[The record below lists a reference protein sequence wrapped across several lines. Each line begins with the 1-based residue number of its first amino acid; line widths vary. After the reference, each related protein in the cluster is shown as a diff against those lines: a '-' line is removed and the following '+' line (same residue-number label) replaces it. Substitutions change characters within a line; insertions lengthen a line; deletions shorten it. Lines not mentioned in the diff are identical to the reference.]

1 MLITMNSEV
10 RLEMNSVELLD
21 KKEQLQLRAE
31 NLLNSVEKEARKLNT
46 DEEVE
51 FNSLLKQIE
60 DIETELNNKLNDNE
74 KRNKT
79 MENKFSLINAINAV
93 VNNRNLDETAQEIV
107 NAGIAEMRK
116 SGQSY
121 SGQIILPVEERATIQ
136 VTAAHGIEAVAD
148 DKLNILE
155 PLRNRLVLTQAGA
168 TYMTGLVG
176 NVFIPTY
183 SGTNVA
189 WKGEVAAAD
198 DGAGTFGEVELSP
211 KRLTAYLDISKQF
224 LIQDSVSAEE
234 MLKNDIVRALAEKL
248 ESTILGNVAGSTTQ
262 PAGIFKLIT
271 PATGAAATYA
281 GTVAMEKALDENNAT
296 GNYSYIVSPAV
307 KATLRTAPKDSGSG
321 LFTMENDEING
332 IPVYCTNSCAGAVVG
347 NFEDYVIAQWG
358 GIDLTVDPYTQASNG
373 KVRLVINAYFDAK
386 PRRTESFTGFV
397 PSSN

>member
-1 MLITMNSEV
+1 MNSI
-10 RLEMNSVELLD
+10 ELID
-21 KKEQLQLRAE
+21 QKEQLQLRAE
-31 NLLNSVEKEARKLNT
+31 NLLNSVEKEARKLNA

-60 DIETELNNKLNDNE
+60 DTDNELNNKLNNNV
-74 KRNKT
+74 KRNKS
-79 MENKFSLINAINAV
+79 MKKFSLINAINAV
-93 VNNRNLDETAQEIV
+93 VNNRNLDETAQEVV
-107 NAGIAEMRK
+107 NEGIAEMRK
-116 SGQSY
+116 AGQSF
-121 SGQIILPVEERATIQ
+121 SGQIILPVEERANIQ
-136 VTAAHGIEAVAD
+136 ATVATHGEEVVAE

-155 PLRNRLVLTQAGA
+155 PLRNRMVLTQAGA

-176 NVFIPTY
+176 NVSIPTY
-183 SGTNVA
+183 SGTNVN

-224 LIQDSVSAEE
+224 LIQDSASAEE
-234 MLKNDIVRALAEKL
+234 MLKNDIVRALSEKL

-262 PAGIFKLIT
+262 PSGIFKLIT
-271 PATGAAATYA
+271 ASGAATYA
-281 GTVAMEKALDENNAT
+281 GTVAMEQKLDENNAT
-296 GNYSYIVSPAV
+296 GNYCYIVSPAV
-307 KATLRTAPKDSGSG
+307 KAALRTAAKDSGSG

-332 IPVYCTNSCAGAVVG
+332 IPVLCTNSCAGCLVG

-386 PRRTESFTGFV
+386 PRRVESFTGFV
-397 PSSN
+397 PSGN

>member
-1 MLITMNSEV
+1 
-10 RLEMNSVELLD
+10 MNSVELMD
-21 KKEQLQLRAE
+21 KKQQLQLRAE

-60 DIETELNNKLNDNE
+60 DTENELKNKLNSNE

-79 MENKFSLINAINAV
+79 MEKFSLINAINAV
-93 VNNRNLDETAQEIV
+93 VNNRNLDETAQEVV

-116 SGQSY
+116 AGQSY

-136 VTAAHGIEAVAD
+136 ATITDHGQEVVAE

-155 PLRNRLVLTQAGA
+155 PLRNRMVLTQAGA

-176 NVFIPTY
+176 NVSIPTY
-183 SGTNVA
+183 SGTSVT
-189 WKGEVAAAD
+189 WKGEVVAAS
-198 DGAGTFGEVELSP
+198 DGAGTFDEVELSP

-224 LIQDSVSAEE
+224 LIQDSASAEE
-234 MLKNDIVRALAEKL
+234 MLKNDIVRALSEKL

-262 PAGIFKLIT
+262 PAGIFTQIT
-271 PATGAAATYA
+271 TSGAATYA
-281 GTVAMEKALDENNAT
+281 GTVAMERTLDENNAT
-296 GNYSYIVSPAV
+296 GNFCYIVSPAV
-307 KATLRTAPKDSGSG
+307 KATLRTAAKDSGSG
-321 LFTMENDEING
+321 LFTMENNEING
-332 IPVYCTNSCAGAVVG
+332 LPVYCTNSCVGAVIG

-358 GIDLTVDPYTQASNG
+358 GIDLTVDPYTQANSG

-397 PSSN
+397 PASN

>member
-1 MLITMNSEV
+1 
-10 RLEMNSVELLD
+10 MNSVELLD
-21 KKEQLQLRAE
+21 QKEQLQLRAE
-31 NLLNSVEKEARKLNT
+31 NLLNSVEKEARKLNA

-51 FNSLLKQIE
+51 YNSLLKQIE
-60 DIETELNNKLNDNE
+60 DTETELNNKLNDNE

-93 VNNRNLDETAQEIV
+93 VNNRNLDESAQEVV

-116 SGQSY
+116 SGQSF

-136 VTAAHGIEAVAD
+136 ATVATHGQETVAE

-176 NVFIPTY
+176 NVSIPTY

-248 ESTILGNVAGSTTQ
+248 ESTILGNAVGSSTQ

-296 GNYSYIVSPAV
+296 GNFSYIVSPAV
-307 KATLRTAPKDSGSG
+307 KATLRTAAKDSGSG

-397 PSSN
+397 PASN

>member
-1 MLITMNSEV
+1 
-10 RLEMNSVELLD
+10 MNSVELLD

-31 NLLNSVEKEARKLNT
+31 NLLKSVEKEARKLNA

-51 FNSLLKQIE
+51 YNSLLKQIE
-60 DIETELNNKLNDNE
+60 DTETELNNKLNNNV

-93 VNNRNLDETAQEIV
+93 VNNRNLDESAQEVV

-116 SGQSY
+116 SGQSF

-136 VTAAHGIEAVAD
+136 ATVTDHGEEAVAE

-176 NVFIPTY
+176 NVSIPTY

-189 WKGEVAAAD
+189 WKGEVAAAS
-198 DGAGTFGEVELSP
+198 DGAGTFDEVELSP

-224 LIQDSVSAEE
+224 LIQDSVSAEA

-248 ESTILGNVAGSTTQ
+248 ESTILGNEAGSATQ
-262 PAGIFKLIT
+262 PAGIFKVIT
-271 PATGAAATYA
+271 SPTGAAATYA
-281 GTVAMEKALDENNAT
+281 GTVAME
-296 GNYSYIVSPAV
+296 
-307 KATLRTAPKDSGSG
+307 
-321 LFTMENDEING
+321 
-332 IPVYCTNSCAGAVVG
+332 
-347 NFEDYVIAQWG
+347 
-358 GIDLTVDPYTQASNG
+358 
-373 KVRLVINAYFDAK
+373 
-386 PRRTESFTGFV
+386 
-397 PSSN
+397 